1 MNKRQEELLTI
12 LIAEDDYISVE
23 DITSRLRCSER
34 TIRNYIKDINNW
46 LSTFSNI
53 FINRK
58 SNLGIKL
65 IDEKKEKNILNQKLR
80 IEIKRVNSDI
90 YKQVEIL
97 NLLLISNKAKVNI
110 SDICNILYIN
120 KNISREEI
128 NKLANSF
135 KEYDLDL
142 IIKKN
147 SGIVINGDEKNIRI
161 MLVDH
166 ICKYIEKFRLN
177 MEDLGIFHIV
187 DIVVSRNIMNIIEE
201 KLNFRFTDTSFR
213 QLMVFLIINIIRIR
227 QGNSLISSEEYNYDK
242 INNINNIIEEIE
254 YELMTNLAINLNKSE
269 KIFLV
274 SLIYSMNKEGIDKDG
289 LYINKD
295 IEYYTKNLI
304 YLVSQESGINFYEDT
319 LLYEQ
324 LASHINTTLNQLKN
338 NVNIKNPI
346 LENIKGKCYFLFN
359 IVLDVIKNNSY
370 KNITEDEVGY
380 ITLYFQVSLERNG
393 RKREDIKRISIVCP
407 HSFGV
412 STLLKVKIEKRF
424 PNITIVE
431 NIREE
436 DLNSNKF
443 NKNIDFLVTL
453 RDYMD
458 IDIPTFITTPL
469 FTKEDENK
477 LKDFISNIKPKDTS
491 YSILNK
497 LMISD
502 YFIQEIDFDDIFEA
516 IEYLST
522 SLYKKHY
529 VKEEYIQSIIDRE
542 KICPTCI
549 GNEILLPHGDIKFVK
564 QSILCFARLK
574 KTIKLEN
581 DQLISIIIMLPYKN
595 DDREEFRALFKE
607 IELLIDD
614 NEMIKRLNSCNIKDI
629 KHILI

>member
-12 LIAEDDYISVE
+12 LIAEDEYISIE
-23 DITSRLRCSER
+23 DITSRLECSER

-46 LSTFSNI
+46 LKTFSNL

-80 IEIKRVNSDI
+80 VEIKRVNSDI
-90 YKQVEIL
+90 YKQIEIL
-97 NLLLISNKAKVNI
+97 RLLLISNRVKVNI
-110 SDICNILYIN
+110 SDICNNLYIN
-120 KNISREEI
+120 KNIAREEI
-128 NKLANSF
+128 NKLASNF
-135 KEYDLDL
+135 KEYDLEL

-147 SGIVINGDEKNIRI
+147 SGIVINGNEKNIRI

-187 DIVVSRNIMNIIEE
+187 DIVVSKNIMNTIEE
-201 KLNFRFTDTSFR
+201 KLNVRFTDTSFR

-227 QGNSLISSEEYNYDK
+227 QGNSLTSSEEYNYDK
-242 INNINNIIEEIE
+242 IKNIIEEID
-254 YELMTNLAINLNKSE
+254 YELMTNLAVNLNKSE

-274 SLIYSMNKEGIDKDG
+274 SLIYSMNKEGIYKDR
-289 LYINKD
+289 LYIDKD
-295 IEYYTKNLI
+295 IEDDTKNI
-304 YLVSQESGINFYEDT
+304 ISLVSKESGINFCEDI

-346 LENIKGKCYFLFN
+346 LESIKGKYYFLFN
-359 IVLDVIKNNSY
+359 IVLDVIKNNLY
-370 KNITEDEVGY
+370 KDITEDEVGY
-380 ITLYFQVSLERNG
+380 ITLYFQVSLERKG

-424 PNITIVE
+424 PDLIIVE
-431 NIREE
+431 TIREE
-436 DLNSNKF
+436 DLNNDKF

-453 RDYMD
+453 RDYID
-458 IDIPTFITTPL
+458 IDIPIFITTPL

-477 LKDFISNIKPKDTS
+477 LKDFISNIKLKDTS

-502 YFIQEIDFDDIFEA
+502 YFIKEIDFDDIFEA
-516 IEYLST
+516 IKYLAT

-529 VKEEYIQSIIDRE
+529 VKEDYIQSIIDRE

-574 KTIKLEN
+574 KPIKLDN
-581 DQLISIIIMLPYKN
+581 GQLISIIIMLPYKN
-595 DDREEFRALFKE
+595 DDRDEFRELFKE

-614 NEMIKRLNSCNIKDI
+614 KEMINRLKDCNIKDI